1 MIKKNFEDNLSY
13 DDDYIDI
20 RELLGSVQERKL
32 LFLSITL
39 SFAIFSVLYS
49 LSLTNIYTSEAIL
62 VPSEDVGGSRSSGGY
77 AEIAS
82 MVGLSATP
90 SSVSKTDK
98 GIKELESFIFFKRI
112 IESKDILPE
121 LFASKSYD
129 NKNKILEY
137 DQDIYDQKEN
147 SWIRYDKKPSDQQ
160 AFRVFKSIFEVEKDK
175 EGFIVVSISHMS
187 PYFAKDLL
195 DRIIESIN
203 EQARQKAKID
213 AEESIKYLTEEL
225 IKTNLYEIKQ
235 GLSRLIEN
243 QTQSLVLTEVRKEYL
258 FKVIEPPIVPEIKS
272 SPNRALICIVVTL
285 LGSIISC
292 LTCIYLHYRKKY
304 SS

>member
-98 GIKELESFIFFKRI
+98 GIKELESF
-112 IESKDILPE
+112 
-121 LFASKSYD
+121 ASKEGYEEY
-129 NKNKILEY
+129 LE
-137 DQDIYDQKEN
+137 
-147 SWIRYDKKPSDQQ
+147 SIRGKPSPVAKATQ
-160 AFRVFKSIFEVEKDK
+160 EKEWWK
-175 EGFIVVSISHMS
+175 
-187 PYFAKDLL
+187 
-195 DRIIESIN
+195 
-203 EQARQKAKID
+203 
-213 AEESIKYLTEEL
+213 
-225 IKTNLYEIKQ
+225 
-235 GLSRLIEN
+235 
-243 QTQSLVLTEVRKEYL
+243 
-258 FKVIEPPIVPEIKS
+258 
-272 SPNRALICIVVTL
+272 
-285 LGSIISC
+285 
-292 LTCIYLHYRKKY
+292 
-304 SS
+304 